1 MKKIFVL
8 ITVAAGML
16 SVACNKPAEAVA
28 EGDENAPAVE
38 AQAPQAPTQGS
49 ISSEQMVIALKQCSA
64 YIWGNSA
71 YSIAFCVCRDAFNMG
86 DNASQYERVLC
97 NQGIMLPAGTINTAM
112 NRNQWMKYPIDRWE
126 ENGASGRALKL
137 RNAFIK
143 QMDKE
148 MASLDLRV
156 KNTKTFAEAMRKA
169 KALIDAK
176 EQERAKLAKYEEM
189 YANLSD
195 RIEVLSK

>member
-1 MKKIFVL
+1 MSDELKLKIIQELSKGNVRIGQL
-8 ITVAAGML
+8 IMEVQ
-16 SVACNKPAEAVA
+16 
-28 EGDENAPAVE
+28 GDNHYHEKEDMTQKQE

-64 YIWGNSA
+64 FIWGNSA

-143 QMDKE
+143 QMEMLKTDSRKE
-148 MASLDLRV
+148 GV
-156 KNTKTFAEAMRKA
+156 G
-169 KALIDAK
+169 
-176 EQERAKLAKYEEM
+176 EEK
-189 YANLSD
+189 
-195 RIEVLSK
+195 VLE